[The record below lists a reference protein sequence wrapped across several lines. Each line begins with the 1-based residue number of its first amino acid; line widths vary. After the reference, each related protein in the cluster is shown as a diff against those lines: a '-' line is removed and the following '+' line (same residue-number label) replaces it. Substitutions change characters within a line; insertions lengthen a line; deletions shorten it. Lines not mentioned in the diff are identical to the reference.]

1 LSTGGAD
8 HRVGALIRI
17 SARDLDEIAEHAAGR
32 LPFTVVVDTRE
43 AQLAPSQPALVVSD
57 DDIVEFVGLL
67 TRSRWAGTNRRS
79 ARLSEIDIVGPIPL
93 GEIAKVMPAA
103 TRCYARPIVPA
114 SLYPPATW
122 RDVFAA
128 IRQLDDYAGS
138 RLDRLD
144 RMSRGPEPLV
154 SFVQAEERDAVLLS
168 LEIAGLPRALA
179 ARSTTARAHFLT
191 GSEPDEDLAGVQIL
205 EDQMLLHDTQLFP
218 GWDRDRDGDLA
229 GIGYA
234 FHDRA
239 GERRLTVMNVNRSAI
254 ETTTGVDLIYY
265 RHEPDAFV
273 LVQYKRL
280 VEEPTGWLYRPSR
293 DANFAAERQRMVDL
307 RSALGS
313 PGPGFSGPHEYRL
326 SGEPFYFKLCSSR
339 LIDQSSDQ
347 LIRGMYI
354 PLEYFDLLE
363 AGGGLAGPRGG
374 VAIGWDNAGRWLDNT
389 TFARL
394 VGDAWI
400 GTYGQA
406 SRNLAEVIR
415 GGLRLGRAV
424 IVAIEE
430 GGPRQ
435 TAARR

>member
-1 LSTGGAD
+1 MDPRA
-8 HRVGALIRI
+8 GALLRI
-17 SARDLDEIAEHAAGR
+17 STQDLDEIAEHAAGR

-43 AQLAPSQPALVVSD
+43 AHLAPSQPALVVSD
-57 DDIVEFVGLL
+57 NDTVEFVGLL

-103 TRCYARPIVPA
+103 TRRYARPTLPA

-122 RDVFAA
+122 RDLIAA
-128 IRQLDDYAGS
+128 IRELDDYAGS

-144 RMSRGPEPLV
+144 RMSRRREPLV
-154 SFVQAEERDAVLLS
+154 SIVQAEERDAVLLS

-179 ARSTTARAHFLT
+179 PGPTDARAHFLT
-191 GSEPDEDLAGVQIL
+191 GSEPDHDLAGVRIL

-218 GWDRDRDGDLA
+218 GWDRIRDGDLA
-229 GIGYA
+229 GVAYA

-239 GERRLTVMNVNRSAI
+239 GEKRLTVMNVNRAPL

-280 VEEPTGWLYRPSR
+280 AYEPQGWLYRPSR
-293 DANFAAERQRMVDL
+293 DANFAAERQRMLDL
-307 RSALGS
+307 RSSLGL
-313 PGPGFSGPHEYRL
+313 PGPGFSAPHEYRL
-326 SGEPFYFKLCSSR
+326 SGEPFFFKLCSPR
-339 LIDQSSDQ
+339 LFDQSSDQ

-363 AGGGLAGPRGG
+363 ASGSLAGPRGG
-374 VAIGWDNAGRWLDNT
+374 VAIGWDTAGRWLDNT

-406 SRNLAEVIR
+406 SRSLAEVIR
-415 GGLRLGRAV
+415 GGLHLGRAV
-424 IVAIEE
+424 VVAIEE
-430 GGPRQ
+430 GGPRRFG
-435 TAARR
+435 TRT

>member
-1 LSTGGAD
+1 VDSRA
-8 HRVGALIRI
+8 GALLRI
-17 SARDLDEIAEHAAGR
+17 STQDLDEIAEHAAGR

-43 AQLAPSQPALVVSD
+43 AHLAPSQPALVVSD
-57 DDIVEFVGLL
+57 NDTIEFVGLL

-103 TRCYARPIVPA
+103 TRRYARPTLPA

-122 RDVFAA
+122 RDLIAA
-128 IRQLDDYAGS
+128 IRELDDYAGS

-144 RMSRGPEPLV
+144 RMSRRPEHLV
-154 SFVQAEERDAVLLS
+154 SIVQAEERDAVLLS

-179 ARSTTARAHFLT
+179 ARPTDARAHFLT
-191 GSEPDEDLAGVQIL
+191 GSEPDDDLAGVRIL

-218 GWDRDRDGDLA
+218 GWDRIRDGDLA
-229 GIGYA
+229 GVAYA

-239 GERRLTVMNVNRSAI
+239 GEKRLTVMNVNRAPL

-280 VEEPTGWLYRPSR
+280 AHEPRGWLYRPSR
-293 DANFAAERQRMVDL
+293 DANFAAERQRMLDL
-307 RSALGS
+307 RSSLGL

-326 SGEPFYFKLCSSR
+326 SGEPFFFKLCSPR

-363 AGGGLAGPRGG
+363 ASGSLAGPRGG
-374 VAIGWDNAGRWLDNT
+374 VAIGWDTAGRWLDNT

-406 SRNLAEVIR
+406 SRSLAEVIR

-424 IVAIEE
+424 VVAIEE
-430 GGPRQ
+430 GGPRRFG
-435 TAARR
+435 TRT